1 MFSVSSHRN
10 TAINR
15 QRRKNST
22 KKKYTPKGGQF
33 RLTPLL
39 PKEQEDVIH
48 LAEELSKTVGINPDC
63 VVKKMPSNISPTA
76 VRATWKKFASAEE
89 RCAESNKFWLGV
101 SATDISY
108 EDILTPIDVSCIK
121 IDPRVSFVLREAIR
135 VINTII
141 CLPFK
146 VSSSVYFGPGVS
158 QVSRDVT
165 AGSSI
170 YKVGWFRDSMI
181 PNAHYDPSLFFS
193 DDLVGWIKSR
203 YSNTVT
209 SDCIEQVPK
218 DNLTN
223 RCIGIGSTI
232 GIASQHVVG
241 DYLRRCLKRSGIDLD
256 NLAEEHKFCAYQGSL
271 PGSSLCTL
279 DFSSASDTL
288 SIGLISILMNSQ
300 WSSPT
305 VRDVFRRMVN
315 CRSTIYHCRSSTK
328 DRVYEKFSAMGN
340 CFTFELESLIFTALG
355 RGIQRLMYT
364 TYVNPTGFS
373 GYLPVR
379 APTSFGDD
387 LILDIHGLTDKHV
400 EMIRDILSTFGLSLN
415 VSKSFFHGSF
425 KESCGAD
432 YRDGRY
438 VRGFYFHKTQLDIT
452 DFIRC
457 LNFFTIYHGL
467 TLARLFNKYNIV
479 ESLFNKYRLSR
490 ICTSLPIM
498 VNGLY
503 GAYSVVPNCYIVI
516 NTLTEPG
523 AEICYSLTYQKLIGE
538 FKGFLHTEKRSYLSF
553 VDYGRLEEDRFNP
566 IYFAGDYLVSTSDRE
581 DAIYRSCPHIWV
593 GSYDRGVLQQLAFEW
608 TISEPYIWLKKKT
621 HSLVARVTS
630 FHRNGWELAPIITT
644 LY

>member
-1 MFSVSSHRN
+1 LSRE
-10 TAINR
+10 
-15 QRRKNST
+15 
-22 KKKYTPKGGQF
+22 
-33 RLTPLL
+33 
-39 PKEQEDVIH
+39 EQEDVIH
-48 LAEELSKTVGINPDC
+48 LAEGLSKTVGISPDC

-76 VRATWKKFASAEE
+76 VRATWKKFAFAEE
-89 RCAESNKFWLGV
+89 RCAESNRFWLGV
-101 SATDISY
+101 SAADLSY
-108 EDILTPIDVSCIK
+108 EDILTPIDVSSFK
-121 IDPRVSFVLREAIR
+121 MDSDVAFVLREAIR
-135 VINTII
+135 VINSII
-141 CLPFK
+141 VLPFR

-158 QVSRDVT
+158 QVARDVT

-170 YKVGWFRDSMI
+170 YKIGWYCDGMV
-181 PNAHYDPSLFFS
+181 PNSHYDPSLFFS
-193 DDLVGWIKSR
+193 DDLVDWVKSR
-203 YSNTVT
+203 YSGTIT

-218 DNLTN
+218 NNLTN

-241 DYLRRCLKRSGIDLD
+241 NYLRRCLKHAGIDLD
-256 NLAEEHKFCAYQGSL
+256 NLAEEHKFCAYQGSIA
-271 PGSSLCTL
+271 GSSICTL

-315 CRSTIYHCRSSTK
+315 CRSTVYHCRNSTK
-328 DRVYEKFSAMGN
+328 DRLYEKFSAMGN

-364 TYVNPTGFS
+364 TYVDPLGCS

-387 LILDIHGLTDKHV
+387 LILDIHGITDFHICIIKN
-400 EMIRDILSTFGLSLN
+400 ILSTFGLTLN
-415 VSKSFFHGSF
+415 VEKSFFHGTF

-432 YRDGRY
+432 YRNGKY
-438 VRGFYFHKTQLDIT
+438 VRGFYFHKSQLDIT

-457 LNFFTIYHGL
+457 INFFTIHHGL
-467 TLARLFNKYNIV
+467 TLAELFNNYSIV
-479 ESLFNKYRLSR
+479 EKLFNKYRLDR

-503 GAYSVVPNCYIVI
+503 GAYNVIPNCYVVI
-516 NTLTEPG
+516 NTLKEPD
-523 AEICYSLTYQKLIGE
+523 APICYSLAYQRLIGD
-538 FKGFLHTEKRSYLSF
+538 FQGFTQCIKKSYLSF
-553 VDYGRLEEDRFNP
+553 VDYGRLEEDRFHP

-581 DAIYRSCPHIWV
+581 DAIYRGTPSIWV

-621 HSLVARVTS
+621 HSLFARVTS